1 VARKLLWPVLVI
13 GLALVVLP
21 FAISLP
27 SKANAGQSMMDNFH
41 SMMQPASVNT
51 TATYFNQTFMP
62 LSPVAS
68 GVVSAAREEPA
79 MMAAFAQQFHMSTA
93 QVQALLKTQ
102 FPSMGNMLTSLP
114 ALTPV
119 FSKVP
124 AGLAWYQPIIQTM
137 QNNVNNYAKI
147 DSLPNFR
154 LFTWFFVV
162 PGALLILISA
172 YGLGAVDLIRRL
184 FHVGH
189 QPVPTH

>member
-1 VARKLLWPVLVI
+1 
-13 GLALVVLP
+13 
-21 FAISLP
+21 
-27 SKANAGQSMMDNFH
+27 MMDNFH

-51 TATYFNQTFMP
+51 TVTYFNQTFMP

-93 QVQALLKTQ
+93 QVQALLGTQ
-102 FPSMGNMLTSLP
+102 FPGMGNMLT
-114 ALTPV
+114 
-119 FSKVP
+119 
-124 AGLAWYQPIIQTM
+124 
-137 QNNVNNYAKI
+137 
-147 DSLPNFR
+147 SLPNFR

-162 PGALLILISA
+162 PGALLVLISA

-189 QPVPTH
+189 QPVPIH